1 MITMNEWVFCLSIL
15 GAALFGAA
23 AVIGLLFYCVQDDR
37 HKRAKARRQR
47 NHGVMRSGV

>member
-1 MITMNEWVFCLSIL
+1 MITMPEWLYYLSLL

-47 NHGVMRSGV
+47 DHKARAKA